1 MLESSVVVTAGEL
14 EEVAVG
20 YRRYLLL
27 ERGLSDATVECYE
40 PRARRFLAHRDRPE
54 GLRLAEL
61 TAADVSGFLAYEC
74 PRHSA
79 ASAQLLVSVVR
90 SLLRYLYVA
99 GLIAAPLEW
108 AVPAVAALKGRSLPQ
123 ALDSATITA
132 LLGTCDRRRTIGRRD
147 YAILLL
153 LSRLGLRASE
163 VAGLR
168 LDDVGWRA
176 GELVVRGKGGR
187 VDSLPLPVD
196 VGEAVASY
204 LRRRPSDS
212 DGCRALFL
220 KMVAPVGP
228 MSRYA
233 RRRSG
238 ARGMLAR
245 RHATDGLPPTA
256 AHRRDRDASLGRH
269 AGGDRASAAPSR
281 AAHDRDLRAR
291 GPRHTQSGRDA
302 VAGGAVMTAL
312 EQALSDY
319 LRLRRGLG
327 YYLERDQGELERF
340 VEFLQQAH
348 AERISTE
355 LAVQWARMPATQHPV
370 IWRKRL
376 STVRGFARYLATV
389 DPASEIPSTDLLRAH
404 QPRTAP
410 HIYTEEDITD
420 LMAAARSLPRP
431 LAAATFATV
440 IGLLACTGLRLRE
453 ALALDRSDVDLET
466 GVLNIPASKNHRQRE
481 VLLHPSATAALAH
494 YTQVRDRRCPEPTT
508 PAFFLTSWK
517 RRPVKTVFWQT
528 FRELTVQAGLD
539 GGGQRKYPRPHDL
552 RHTFAVRTLIGWYL
566 AGDDID
572 RKMPA
577 LSTYRSRL
585 TRIDL
590 LVPAVGPRTH
600 RPGQRAA
607 GAHPGGGLS

>member
-1 MLESSVVVTAGEL
+1 MFEGSVVVTAGEL

-40 PRARRFLAHRDRPE
+40 PRARRFLAHRDGPE

-61 TAADVSGFLAYEC
+61 TAADVSGFLAHEC
-74 PRHSA
+74 PRHGA

-132 LLGTCDRRRTIGRRD
+132 LLGTCDRRRTVGRRD

-220 KMVAPVGP
+220 KVVAPVGP

-233 RRRSG
+233 VGAVVREACWRAGMPRMGCHRLRHTAATGMLRSG
-238 ARGMLAR
+238 ATLEEIGQVLRHRERRTTAIYARVDRG
-245 RHATDGLPPTA
+245 T
-256 AHRRDRDASLGRH
+256 
-269 AGGDRASAAPSR
+269 
-281 AAHDRDLRAR
+281 LRA
-291 GPRHTQSGRDA
+291 
-302 VAGGAVMTAL
+302 VA
-312 EQALSDY
+312 
-319 LRLRRGLG
+319 
-327 YYLERDQGELERF
+327 
-340 VEFLQQAH
+340 
-348 AERISTE
+348 
-355 LAVQWARMPATQHPV
+355 MPWP
-370 IWRKRL
+370 
-376 STVRGFARYLATV
+376 
-389 DPASEIPSTDLLRAH
+389 E
-404 QPRTAP
+404 
-410 HIYTEEDITD
+410 
-420 LMAAARSLPRP
+420 ARS
-431 LAAATFATV
+431 
-440 IGLLACTGLRLRE
+440 
-453 ALALDRSDVDLET
+453 
-466 GVLNIPASKNHRQRE
+466 
-481 VLLHPSATAALAH
+481 
-494 YTQVRDRRCPEPTT
+494 
-508 PAFFLTSWK
+508 
-517 RRPVKTVFWQT
+517 
-528 FRELTVQAGLD
+528 
-539 GGGQRKYPRPHDL
+539 
-552 RHTFAVRTLIGWYL
+552 
-566 AGDDID
+566 
-572 RKMPA
+572 
-577 LSTYRSRL
+577 
-585 TRIDL
+585 
-590 LVPAVGPRTH
+590 
-600 RPGQRAA
+600 
-607 GAHPGGGLS
+607 